1 MAWNFLLYYF
11 NHSAQQIWSDG
22 IHRKRRGKG
31 KKKGRNERIHAPVN
45 RGKRFSLSLSLPSPL
60 SFFHYSRNVHLFAWT
75 RRAFVPTIVRPDN
88 GPQDWSFDSVPV
100 VDSFF
105 FLLSFPRPWRA
116 PPLTGKSFHSWNFLI
131 VPASPL
137 FHEARPRGWPWL
149 SFRTTWNRAIQRG
162 ETYFSP
168 LPVSR
173 PIVRPRLR
181 RVSRST
187 SRRERPFFLLLRG
200 VNLPRN

>member
-1 MAWNFLLYYF
+1 M
-11 NHSAQQIWSDG
+11 
-22 IHRKRRGKG
+22 
-31 KKKGRNERIHAPVN
+31 GRD
-45 RGKRFSLSLSLPSPL
+45 SLSLSLPSPL

-187 SRRERPFFLLLRG
+187 SRRERGLSSSSSAESIYRG
-200 VNLPRN
+200 INSGCGATERFDERRRLE